1 MGTLTLKRRMRAL
14 DAFAALAADDL
25 QRIADALRAM
35 DRRDRPDDLHAL
47 RVAVRHLRAVRW
59 VFAPALPGAL
69 AARWRIVLRDLM
81 RATGPVRDWDVL
93 IADTLQPAL
102 SRQPGDPVLL
112 ALLDT
117 AQSRREAARAT
128 LLSVLHAQRSQT
140 LPVLDDDLAALRHRA
155 VDGIPGKANAPL
167 GRLARRRVRKARRSV
182 RALKARWRDLGTEA
196 DLTLAPAADVLHA
209 LRVAGKR
216 LRYAI
221 EAVGPVLP
229 GRYTGRVHRK
239 LVARQA
245 RLGAQTD
252 AASARSLLSALLSG
266 PGAEDSFEPAEMG
279 MTRTGSPPIAT
290 QPMAPQPVA
299 QPKIAQPKAAQP
311 KPAQSKPAQSK
322 PAQSKPAQPV
332 TPAPR

>member
-14 DAFAALAADDL
+14 DAFAALAAADL
-25 QRIADALRAM
+25 QRIASALRAL

-59 VFAPALPGAL
+59 VFAPALPGTV

-81 RATGPVRDWDVL
+81 RATGPVRDWDVF

-112 ALLDT
+112 ALLDS

-128 LLSVLHAQRSQT
+128 LMAVLHAQRSQT

-182 RALKARWRDLGTEA
+182 RALKARWRELGTEA
-196 DLTLAPAADVLHA
+196 DITLAPAGDFLHA

-221 EAVGPVLP
+221 EAVGPLLP
-229 GRYTGRVHRK
+229 ARYTGRVHRK

-266 PGAEDSFEPAEMG
+266 PGEEHPFQSAGTAGTPIAAATTATTAM
-279 MTRTGSPPIAT
+279 SPPLSSSKT
-290 QPMAPQPVA
+290 A
-299 QPKIAQPKAAQP
+299 QL
-311 KPAQSKPAQSK
+311 
-322 PAQSKPAQPV
+322 V

>member
-14 DAFAALAADDL
+14 DAFAALAAADL
-25 QRIADALRAM
+25 QRIASALRAL

-59 VFAPALPGAL
+59 VFAPALPGTV

-81 RATGPVRDWDVL
+81 RATGPVRDWDVF

-112 ALLDT
+112 ALLDS

-128 LLSVLHAQRSQT
+128 LMAVLHAQRSQT

-182 RALKARWRDLGTEA
+182 RALKARWRELGTEA
-196 DLTLAPAADVLHA
+196 DITLAPAADVLHA

-221 EAVGPVLP
+221 EAVGPLLP
-229 GRYTGRVHRK
+229 ARYTGRVHRK

-266 PGAEDSFEPAEMG
+266 PGEEHPFQSAGTAGTPIAAATTATTAM
-279 MTRTGSPPIAT
+279 SPPLSSSKT
-290 QPMAPQPVA
+290 A
-299 QPKIAQPKAAQP
+299 QL
-311 KPAQSKPAQSK
+311 
-322 PAQSKPAQPV
+322 V

>member
-14 DAFAALAADDL
+14 DAFVALAAADL
-25 QRIADALRAM
+25 QRIADALRAL

-59 VFAPALPGAL
+59 VFAPALPGTV

-93 IADTLQPAL
+93 IADTLQPAV

-112 ALLDT
+112 ALLDS

-128 LLSVLHAQRSQT
+128 LMTVLHALRSQT

-182 RALKARWRDLGTEA
+182 RALKARWRERGTEA
-196 DLTLAPAADVLHA
+196 DLALAPAADVLHA

-221 EAVGPVLP
+221 EAVGPVVP

-266 PGAEDSFEPAEMG
+266 PGEEHPFESAG
-279 MTRTGSPPIAT
+279 TAGTPIAAASAT
-290 QPMAPQPVA
+290 TAMTAMPPPLSPSKTA
-299 QPKIAQPKAAQP
+299 QL
-311 KPAQSKPAQSK
+311 
-322 PAQSKPAQPV
+322 V
-332 TPAPR
+332 TPTPR

>member
-14 DAFAALAADDL
+14 DAFAALAAADL
-25 QRIADALRAM
+25 ERIAEALRAL

-59 VFAPALPGAL
+59 VFAPALPGAV

-81 RATGPVRDWDVL
+81 RATGPVRDWDVF

-112 ALLDT
+112 ALLDS

-140 LPVLDDDLAALRHRA
+140 LPVLGDDLAALRHRA
-155 VDGIPGKANAPL
+155 VDSIPGKANAPL
-167 GRLARRRVRKARRSV
+167 GRLARRRVRKARRGV

-196 DLTLAPAADVLHA
+196 ESRLAPAAEVLHA

-266 PGAEDSFEPAEMG
+266 PRGDDPFERAEMR
-279 MTRTGSPPIAT
+279 MAPTGSPRMTAPPTAP
-290 QPMAPQPVA
+290 QPMAAQPAVAQPVVSQPIAAQPVA
-299 QPKIAQPKAAQP
+299 
-311 KPAQSKPAQSK
+311 
-322 PAQSKPAQPV
+322 
-332 TPAPR
+332 PAPR

>member
-14 DAFAALAADDL
+14 DAFAALAAADL

-59 VFAPALPGAL
+59 VFAPALPGAVG
-69 AARWRIVLRDLM
+69 ARWRIVLRDLM

-128 LLSVLHAQRSQT
+128 LLSALHAQRSQT

-252 AASARSLLSALLSG
+252 AASARGLLSALLSG
-266 PGAEDSFEPAEMG
+266 PGADAPFEGAEMP
-279 MTRTGSPPIAT
+279 MAPTGSPR
-290 QPMAPQPVA
+290 MAIQPVA
-299 QPKIAQPKAAQP
+299 AQPVAAQP
-311 KPAQSKPAQSK
+311 ATSNRWPPTRDL
-322 PAQSKPAQPV
+322 QPV
-332 TPAPR
+332 TSNH

>member
-14 DAFAALAADDL
+14 DAFVALAAADL
-25 QRIADALRAM
+25 QRIADALRAL

-59 VFAPALPGAL
+59 VFAPALPGTV

-93 IADTLQPAL
+93 IADTLQPAV

-112 ALLDT
+112 ALLDS

-128 LLSVLHAQRSQT
+128 LMTVLHALRSQT

-182 RALKARWRDLGTEA
+182 RALKARWRELGTEA
-196 DLTLAPAADVLHA
+196 DLALAPAADVLHA

-266 PGAEDSFEPAEMG
+266 PGEEHPFESAG
-279 MTRTGSPPIAT
+279 TAGTPIAAASAT
-290 QPMAPQPVA
+290 TAMTAMPPPLSPSKTPQL
-299 QPKIAQPKAAQP
+299 
-311 KPAQSKPAQSK
+311 
-322 PAQSKPAQPV
+322 V
-332 TPAPR
+332 TLTPR

>member
-14 DAFAALAADDL
+14 DAFAALAAADL
-25 QRIADALRAM
+25 ERIAGALRAL

-47 RVAVRHLRAVRW
+47 RVAVRHLRALRW
-59 VFAPALPGAL
+59 LFAPALPGTV

-102 SRQPGDPVLL
+102 SRQSGDPVLL
-112 ALLDT
+112 ALLED

-140 LPVLDDDLAALRHRA
+140 LPVLSDDLAALRHRA

-167 GRLARRRVRKARRSV
+167 GRLARRRVRKARRSM
-182 RALKARWRDLGTEA
+182 RALKARWRELGTEA
-196 DLTLAPAADVLHA
+196 DAALVPAAEVLHA

-252 AASARSLLSALLSG
+252 AASARCLLSTLLSS
-266 PGAEDSFEPAEMG
+266 PRAEDPFEPEKERA
-279 MTRTGSPPIAT
+279 MTPPSSPAMT
-290 QPMAPQPVA
+290 SHLVAP
-299 QPKIAQPKAAQP
+299 
-311 KPAQSKPAQSK
+311 
-322 PAQSKPAQPV
+322 
-332 TPAPR
+332 TPR

>member
-14 DAFAALAADDL
+14 DAFVALAAADL
-25 QRIADALRAM
+25 QRIDDALRAL

-59 VFAPALPGAL
+59 VFAPALPGTV

-93 IADTLQPAL
+93 IADTLQPAV

-112 ALLDT
+112 ALLDS

-128 LLSVLHAQRSQT
+128 LMTVLHALRSQT

-182 RALKARWRDLGTEA
+182 RALKARWRELGTEA
-196 DLTLAPAADVLHA
+196 DLALAPAADVLHA

-239 LVARQA
+239 LVTRQA

-266 PGAEDSFEPAEMG
+266 PGEEHPFESAGTAGTPTAAASATTA
-279 MTRTGSPPIAT
+279 MTAMPPPLSPSKT
-290 QPMAPQPVA
+290 A
-299 QPKIAQPKAAQP
+299 QL
-311 KPAQSKPAQSK
+311 
-322 PAQSKPAQPV
+322 V
-332 TPAPR
+332 TPTPR

>member
-14 DAFAALAADDL
+14 DAFAALAAADL
-25 QRIADALRAM
+25 QRIASALRAL

-59 VFAPALPGAL
+59 VFAPALPGTV

-81 RATGPVRDWDVL
+81 RATGPVRDWDVF

-112 ALLDT
+112 ALLDS

-128 LLSVLHAQRSQT
+128 LMAVLHAQRSQT
-140 LPVLDDDLAALRHRA
+140 LPVLDDDLAALRHCA

-182 RALKARWRDLGTEA
+182 RALKARWRELGTEA
-196 DLTLAPAADVLHA
+196 DITLAPAGDVLHA

-221 EAVGPVLP
+221 EAVGPLLP
-229 GRYTGRVHRK
+229 ARYTGRVHRK

-266 PGAEDSFEPAEMG
+266 PGEEHPFQSAGTAGTPIAAATTATTAM
-279 MTRTGSPPIAT
+279 SPPLSSSKT
-290 QPMAPQPVA
+290 A
-299 QPKIAQPKAAQP
+299 QL
-311 KPAQSKPAQSK
+311 
-322 PAQSKPAQPV
+322 V

>member
-14 DAFAALAADDL
+14 DAFVALAAADL
-25 QRIADALRAM
+25 QRIADALRAL

-59 VFAPALPGAL
+59 VFAPALPGTV

-93 IADTLQPAL
+93 IADTLQPAV

-112 ALLDT
+112 ALLDS

-128 LLSVLHAQRSQT
+128 LMTVLHALRSQT

-167 GRLARRRVRKARRSV
+167 GRLARRRVRKARHSV
-182 RALKARWRDLGTEA
+182 RALKARWRELGTEA
-196 DLTLAPAADVLHA
+196 DLALAPAADVLHA

-266 PGAEDSFEPAEMG
+266 PGEEHPFESAG
-279 MTRTGSPPIAT
+279 TAGTPIAAASAT
-290 QPMAPQPVA
+290 TAMTAMPPPLSPSKTA
-299 QPKIAQPKAAQP
+299 QL
-311 KPAQSKPAQSK
+311 
-322 PAQSKPAQPV
+322 V
-332 TPAPR
+332 TPTPR

>member
-1 MGTLTLKRRMRAL
+1 M
-14 DAFAALAADDL
+14 
-25 QRIADALRAM
+25 
-35 DRRDRPDDLHAL
+35 
-47 RVAVRHLRAVRW
+47 
-59 VFAPALPGAL
+59 
-69 AARWRIVLRDLM
+69 
-81 RATGPVRDWDVL
+81 
-93 IADTLQPAL
+93 
-102 SRQPGDPVLL
+102 LL
-112 ALLDT
+112 ALLDS

-128 LLSVLHAQRSQT
+128 LMAVLHAQRSQT

-182 RALKARWRDLGTEA
+182 RALKARWRELGTEA
-196 DLTLAPAADVLHA
+196 DITLAPAADVLHA

-221 EAVGPVLP
+221 EAVGPLLP
-229 GRYTGRVHRK
+229 ARYTGRVHRK

-266 PGAEDSFEPAEMG
+266 PGEERPFQSAGTAGTPIAAATTATTAM
-279 MTRTGSPPIAT
+279 SPPLSSSKT
-290 QPMAPQPVA
+290 A
-299 QPKIAQPKAAQP
+299 QL
-311 KPAQSKPAQSK
+311 
-322 PAQSKPAQPV
+322 V

>member
-1 MGTLTLKRRMRAL
+1 MGNLTLKRRMRAL
-14 DAFAALAADDL
+14 DAFGALAAADL
-25 QRIADALRAM
+25 ERIANALRAL

-59 VFAPALPGAL
+59 VFAPALPGAV

-81 RATGPVRDWDVL
+81 RATGPVRDWDVF

-112 ALLDT
+112 ALLDS
-117 AQSRREAARAT
+117 AQSSREAARAT
-128 LLSVLHAQRSQT
+128 LLSALHIQRSQT
-140 LPVLDDDLAALRHRA
+140 LPVLSDDLAALRHRA
-155 VDGIPGKANAPL
+155 VDGIPGKGNAPL
-167 GRLARRRVRKARRSV
+167 ARLARRRVRKARRSV
-182 RALKARWRDLGTEA
+182 RALKARWRELGSEA
-196 DLTLAPAADVLHA
+196 DSMQVPAAEVLHA

-252 AASARSLLSALLSG
+252 AASARDLLTALLSG
-266 PGAEDSFEPAEMG
+266 QHAENPFEQAETAERAEMAE
-279 MTRTGSPPIAT
+279 MAEMAERVETART
-290 QPMAPQPVA
+290 QPSSRPLTSHLVA
-299 QPKIAQPKAAQP
+299 
-311 KPAQSKPAQSK
+311 
-322 PAQSKPAQPV
+322 
-332 TPAPR
+332 PAPR

>member
-14 DAFAALAADDL
+14 DAFVALAAADL
-25 QRIADALRAM
+25 QRIADALRAL

-59 VFAPALPGAL
+59 VFAPALPGTV

-93 IADTLQPAL
+93 IADTLQPAV

-112 ALLDT
+112 ALLDS

-128 LLSVLHAQRSQT
+128 LMTVLHALRSQT

-182 RALKARWRDLGTEA
+182 RALKARWRELGTEA
-196 DLTLAPAADVLHA
+196 DLALAPAADVLHA

-266 PGAEDSFEPAEMG
+266 PGEEHPFESAG
-279 MTRTGSPPIAT
+279 TAGTPIAAASAT
-290 QPMAPQPVA
+290 TAMTAMPPPLSPSKTA
-299 QPKIAQPKAAQP
+299 QL
-311 KPAQSKPAQSK
+311 
-322 PAQSKPAQPV
+322 V
-332 TPAPR
+332 TPTPR

>member
-14 DAFAALAADDL
+14 DAFAALAAADL
-25 QRIADALRAM
+25 QRIASALRAL

-59 VFAPALPGAL
+59 VFAPALPGTV

-81 RATGPVRDWDVL
+81 RATGPMRDWDVF

-112 ALLDT
+112 ALLDS

-128 LLSVLHAQRSQT
+128 LMAVLHAQRSQT

-182 RALKARWRDLGTEA
+182 RALKARWRELGTEA
-196 DLTLAPAADVLHA
+196 DITLAPAADVLHA

-221 EAVGPVLP
+221 EAVGPLLP
-229 GRYTGRVHRK
+229 ARYTGRVHRK

-266 PGAEDSFEPAEMG
+266 PGEEHPFECAGTAGTPIAAATTATTAM
-279 MTRTGSPPIAT
+279 SPPLSSSKT
-290 QPMAPQPVA
+290 A
-299 QPKIAQPKAAQP
+299 QL
-311 KPAQSKPAQSK
+311 
-322 PAQSKPAQPV
+322 V

>member
-1 MGTLTLKRRMRAL
+1 MGNLTLKRRMRAL
-14 DAFAALAADDL
+14 DAFAALAAADL
-25 QRIADALRAM
+25 ERIANALRAL

-47 RVAVRHLRAVRW
+47 RVAIRHLRAVRW
-59 VFAPALPGAL
+59 VFAPALPGAV

-102 SRQPGDPVLL
+102 SRQSGDPVLL
-112 ALLDT
+112 TLLDD

-140 LPVLDDDLAALRHRA
+140 LPVLSDDLAALRHRA
-155 VDGIPGKANAPL
+155 VDGIPGKAANAPL
-167 GRLARRRVRKARRSV
+167 ARLARRRVRKARRSV
-182 RALKARWRDLGTEA
+182 RALKARWRELGAEA
-196 DLTLAPAADVLHA
+196 DSMQLPAAEVLHA

-252 AASARSLLSALLSG
+252 AASARDLLTALLSG
-266 PGAEDSFEPAEMG
+266 QQAENPIEQLKTAEMAE
-279 MTRTGSPPIAT
+279 TALT
-290 QPMAPQPVA
+290 QP
-299 QPKIAQPKAAQP
+299 
-311 KPAQSKPAQSK
+311 SSR
-322 PAQSKPAQPV
+322 PV
-332 TPAPR
+332 TSHLVAPAPR

>member
-1 MGTLTLKRRMRAL
+1 M
-14 DAFAALAADDL
+14 
-25 QRIADALRAM
+25 
-35 DRRDRPDDLHAL
+35 
-47 RVAVRHLRAVRW
+47 
-59 VFAPALPGAL
+59 

-93 IADTLQPAL
+93 IADTLQPAV

-112 ALLDT
+112 ALLDS

-128 LLSVLHAQRSQT
+128 LMTVLHALRSQT

-182 RALKARWRDLGTEA
+182 RALKARWRELGTEA
-196 DLTLAPAADVLHA
+196 DLALAPAADVLHA

-266 PGAEDSFEPAEMG
+266 PGEEHPFESAG
-279 MTRTGSPPIAT
+279 TAGHQSPRHLQRLP
-290 QPMAPQPVA
+290 
-299 QPKIAQPKAAQP
+299 
-311 KPAQSKPAQSK
+311 
-322 PAQSKPAQPV
+322 
-332 TPAPR
+332 